1 LYEYQS
7 KRLSKKEVCKLLKIK
22 GRFAQRACS
31 DAPCRGRRASQSTH
45 TPRGKT
51 VSISNKRTCKN
62 GMLEVVENKGANL
75 RFEKRS
81 DAFEKSEGVG

>member
-1 LYEYQS
+1 MRVARFGERTNLLIPPHPPRVCCIDI
-7 KRLSKKEVCKLLKIK
+7 KRK
-22 GRFAQRACS
+22 GLQ
-31 DAPCRGRRASQSTH
+31 
-45 TPRGKT
+45 
-51 VSISNKRTCKN
+51 I